1 MILNIILAVIA
12 APVLVLEYFALTWCW
27 FGGTSVN
34 IAAVPAIFIFYA
46 LLSNFLC
53 KKLFKNGIN
62 VPLVLLIAIV
72 LPVLT
77 IITLEVVAPVL
88 VLMFLLH
95 SKRLFQKEEPFC
107 RLFFNYA
114 IHAAHIGS

>member
-12 APVLVLEYFALTWCW
+12 APVLVLEYFALTRCW

-34 IAAVPAIFIFYA
+34 LAAVPAIFIFYA

-62 VPLVLLIAIV
+62 VLLMLLIAIV

-77 IITLEVVAPVL
+77 IITLEVVAGVFGID
-88 VLMFLLH
+88 V
-95 SKRLFQKEEPFC
+95 SVT
-107 RLFFNYA
+107 
-114 IHAAHIGS
+114 

>member
-34 IAAVPAIFIFYA
+34 LAAVPAIFIFYA

-62 VPLVLLIAIV
+62 VPLMLLIAIV

-77 IITLEVVAPVL
+77 IITLEVVAGVFGID
-88 VLMFLLH
+88 V
-95 SKRLFQKEEPFC
+95 SV
-107 RLFFNYA
+107 A
-114 IHAAHIGS
+114 